1 VRARELIELMSTS
14 LVQESTKAG
23 LNARRL
29 RAGDSQP
36 DVGWLI
42 CGIFTQ
48 VDEGNRLHRAV
59 IGFGAGQTELQLVV
73 AIDDLA
79 QGTPKPFYELD
90 TSATSGK
97 APGAV
102 ITLNPYVAI
111 AKFALSS
118 RDLEQNV
125 KQAAAK
131 IAADGASRVSSAGGP
146 SR

>member
-1 VRARELIELMSTS
+1 M
-14 LVQESTKAG
+14 
-23 LNARRL
+23 NARRL

-42 CGIFTQ
+42 RGIFTQ

-131 IAADGASRVSSAGGP
+131 IAADGASRVSSVGGP